1 MYLPHGRVQKE
12 NKLSIY
18 YGRMRFGDS
27 SKAHGIKGYSLHP
40 TEQFLKTLDRT
51 HLQGRKSDKASK
63 YDGYHLLFTFLFIS
77 GPLLEI
83 KAVLL
88 YPSLL
93 VILTLATMIY

>member
-1 MYLPHGRVQKE
+1 MVAWDLVISVKPMALNIILYILTSH
-12 NKLSIY
+12 
-18 YGRMRFGDS
+18 
-27 SKAHGIKGYSLHP
+27 
-40 TEQFLKTLDRT
+40 FLKTLDRT

>member
-1 MYLPHGRVQKE
+1 MVVWDLVIPVKTMALNIILYILPS
-12 NKLSIY
+12 N
-18 YGRMRFGDS
+18 
-27 SKAHGIKGYSLHP
+27 
-40 TEQFLKTLDRT
+40 FLKTLDRT

-93 VILTLATMIY
+93 VILTLATKIY

>member
-1 MYLPHGRVQKE
+1 
-12 NKLSIY
+12 
-18 YGRMRFGDS
+18 MRFGDYYS
-27 SKAHGIKGYSLHP
+27 SKAHASKYITVYP
-40 TEQFLKTLDRT
+40 VNILKALDWT

>member
-1 MYLPHGRVQKE
+1 
-12 NKLSIY
+12 
-18 YGRMRFGDS
+18 MRFGDS
-27 SKAHGIKGYSLHP
+27 SKAHGIKVILYILPSN
-40 TEQFLKTLDRT
+40 FLKTLDWT
-51 HLQGRKSDKASK
+51 HLQGTKSDKASK

>member
-1 MYLPHGRVQKE
+1 MLAELILLVSHYIARLGRTKV
-12 NKLSIY
+12 I
-18 YGRMRFGDS
+18 GDS

-40 TEQFLKTLDRT
+40 TEQFFLKTLDRT
-51 HLQGRKSDKASK
+51 HLQGRKSDKAPK

-88 YPSLL
+88 YRLYLSF
-93 VILTLATMIY
+93 